1 MGEKIRQKKKTL
13 WMRYVN
19 FEKIKDILHLVNKNN
34 GKLRAGEL
42 EHLAIE
48 QQIFVKE
55 DSKPF
60 SHSARYHY
68 RKVMENL
75 DLWTLQGRAYFVS
88 QKTMAQS
95 LLKKT
100 AFKKLMSFEAQEIIR
115 KVIIE
120 NKDCRRYFFD
130 IFMGDSSYNCNIEDL
145 RKRGKWI
152 IVETKGKEGV
162 VLNNPHTHQRF
173 FLNDSDKIHAIF
185 WGIRLWAL
193 DLWIT
198 DEIFISY
205 KEGRFIY
212 PISTFKS
219 SKTII
224 NLIIEKV
231 KKDNKDSEWVML
243 HIPSFIKEVVLS
255 TRLPVEEVKKV
266 LWKLTTENPS
276 MIMLIP
282 SSTSF
287 IDIRTPFAK
296 QDSIL
301 LKPYIIDN
309 QGRYISHIKIHK
321 DVVVDILR
329 GGAE

>member
-42 EHLAIE
+42 ERLAIE

-55 DSKPF
+55 DGKPF

-75 DLWTLQGRAYFVS
+75 DLLTLQGRAYFVS
-88 QKTMAQS
+88 QNTMAQV

-100 AFKKLMSFEAQEIIR
+100 EFKKLMSPEVQEIIR
-115 KVIIE
+115 KIIIE

-130 IFMGDSSYNCNIEDL
+130 IFMGNSSYGIEDL

-152 IVETKGKEGV
+152 IVETKGKEGI

-193 DLWIT
+193 DLGIT

-212 PISTFKS
+212 PINTFKS
-219 SKTII
+219 SETII

-255 TRLPVEEVKKV
+255 MRLPIEEVKKV
-266 LWKLTTENPS
+266 LWKLRITNPS
-276 MIMLIP
+276 IIMLIP

-287 IDIRTPFAK
+287 IDIRTPFTK
-296 QDSIL
+296 QDSVL

-321 DVVVDILR
+321 DIVDILQ

>member
-42 EHLAIE
+42 ERLAIE

-55 DSKPF
+55 DGKPF

-75 DLWTLQGRAYFVS
+75 DLLTLQGRAYFVS
-88 QKTMAQS
+88 QNTMAQS

-100 AFKKLMSFEAQEIIR
+100 EFKKLMSPEVQEIIR
-115 KVIIE
+115 KIIIE

-130 IFMGDSSYNCNIEDL
+130 IFMGNSSYGIEDL

-152 IVETKGKEGV
+152 IVETKGKEGI

-193 DLWIT
+193 DLGIT

-212 PISTFKS
+212 PINTFKS
-219 SKTII
+219 SETII

-255 TRLPVEEVKKV
+255 MRLPIEEVKKV
-266 LWKLTTENPS
+266 LWKLRITNPS
-276 MIMLIP
+276 IIMLIP

-287 IDIRTPFAK
+287 IDIRTPFTK
-296 QDSIL
+296 QDSVL

-321 DVVVDILR
+321 DIVDILQ

>member
-1 MGEKIRQKKKTL
+1 MGEKIKQEKKTL

-42 EHLAIE
+42 ERLAIE

-55 DSKPF
+55 DGKPF
-60 SHSARYHY
+60 SHSSRYHY

-75 DLWTLQGRAYFVS
+75 DLLSLQNRVYHIS
-88 QKTMAQS
+88 QNSMSQS
-95 LLKKT
+95 LLRKT
-100 AFKKLMSFEAQEIIR
+100 EFKKPMSLEAQEIIR
-115 KVIIE
+115 KIIIE

-130 IFMGDSSYNCNIEDL
+130 IFMGNSSYDIEDL

-152 IVETKGKEGV
+152 IVETKGKKGII
-162 VLNNPHTHQRF
+162 LSNPHTHQRV
-173 FLNDSDKIHAIF
+173 FLNESDKIHAIF

-193 DLWIT
+193 DLGIT

-205 KEGRFIY
+205 KEGRFVY
-212 PISTFKS
+212 PINTYKPSEA
-219 SKTII
+219 II
-224 NLIIEKV
+224 NIIIEEV
-231 KKDNKDSEWVML
+231 RKDKKDSEWVML
-243 HIPSFIKEVVLS
+243 HIPSFIKEIVLS
-255 TRLPVEEVKKV
+255 MRLPIEEVKKI
-266 LWKLTTENPS
+266 LWKLRTENPS

-296 QDSIL
+296 QDSVL
-301 LKPYIIDN
+301 LKPYIIDK
-309 QGRYISHIKIHK
+309 QGRYISHIKINK
-321 DVVVDILR
+321 DIVDIL
-329 GGAE
+329 

>member
-42 EHLAIE
+42 ERLAIE

-55 DSKPF
+55 DGKPF

-75 DLWTLQGRAYFVS
+75 DLLTLQGRAYFVS
-88 QKTMAQS
+88 QNTMAQA

-100 AFKKLMSFEAQEIIR
+100 EFKKLMSPEVQEIIR
-115 KVIIE
+115 KIIIE

-130 IFMGDSSYNCNIEDL
+130 IFMGNSSYGIEDL

-152 IVETKGKEGV
+152 IVETKGKEGI

-193 DLWIT
+193 DLGIT

-212 PISTFKS
+212 PINTFKS
-219 SKTII
+219 SETII

-255 TRLPVEEVKKV
+255 MRLPIEEVKKV
-266 LWKLTTENPS
+266 LWKLRITNPS
-276 MIMLIP
+276 IIMLIP

-287 IDIRTPFAK
+287 IDIRTPFTK
-296 QDSIL
+296 QDSVL

-321 DVVVDILR
+321 DIVDILQ

>member
-19 FEKIKDILHLVNKNN
+19 FEKIKDIIHLVNKNN

-42 EHLAIE
+42 ERLAIE

-55 DSKPF
+55 DGKPF

-75 DLWTLQGRAYFVS
+75 DLLTLQGRAYFVS
-88 QKTMAQS
+88 QNTMAQA

-100 AFKKLMSFEAQEIIR
+100 EFKKLMSPEAQEIIR
-115 KVIIE
+115 KIIIE

-130 IFMGDSSYNCNIEDL
+130 IFMGNSSYGIEDL

-152 IVETKGKEGV
+152 IVETKGKEGI

-193 DLWIT
+193 DLGIT

-212 PISTFKS
+212 PINTFKS
-219 SKTII
+219 SETII

-255 TRLPVEEVKKV
+255 MRLPIEEVKKV
-266 LWKLTTENPS
+266 LWKLRITNPS
-276 MIMLIP
+276 IIMLIP

-287 IDIRTPFAK
+287 IDIRTPFTK
-296 QDSIL
+296 QDSVL
-301 LKPYIIDN
+301 LKPYIIDK

-321 DVVVDILR
+321 DIVNILQ